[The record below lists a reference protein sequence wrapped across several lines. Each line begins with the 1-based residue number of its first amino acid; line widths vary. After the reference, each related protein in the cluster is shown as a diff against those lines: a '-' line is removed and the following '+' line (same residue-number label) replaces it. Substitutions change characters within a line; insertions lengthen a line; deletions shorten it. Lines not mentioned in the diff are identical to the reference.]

1 MKLVAVAESL
11 EPKGGWGSYSL
22 GLLRGLRGLGVEPR
36 VLVERHA
43 AGESDGEFEV
53 IPCLSSPLGGLV
65 RARAMGW
72 NAAQLPR
79 YARGADLL
87 HFMVETYATAS
98 LPVGL
103 PPSCI
108 TVHGTYA
115 VSPFQER
122 WLTRRLYAAAL
133 RRARAVVCVS
143 RFTRDRLLERLE
155 LTNLAVIH
163 NGHDLRPNDGA
174 AECEPVALDGG
185 PVIVGVGALKPR
197 KGYHVALRAVA
208 RLRERFPDLRYYL
221 VGDDADRKYV
231 ARLREEIAALGLER
245 QAIITGPVPD
255 SRLRAFYRRAD
266 LFLLTPINVGR
277 SFEGFGIAYLE
288 ANAFG
293 KPVVGSLGCGAEEA
307 VEDGVNGLLAP
318 QDDEAA
324 VADRAVRILS
334 NTALARR
341 LGEAGRA
348 RAERQ
353 TWAAV
358 AREYLELYARAL
370 GR

>member
-1 MKLVAVAESL
+1 MKLLVVAESL

-22 GLLRGLRGLGVEPR
+22 GLLRGLVALGVQAR

-43 AGESDGEFEV
+43 VGEGPPGVEV

-65 RARAMGW
+65 RVQAMGW
-72 NAAQLPR
+72 NAAQLVR
-79 YARGADLL
+79 HRRGADLL

-98 LPVGL
+98 PPIGL
-103 PPSCI
+103 PPSCV

-115 VSPFQER
+115 VSPFQEG

-143 RFTRDRLLERLE
+143 RFTRDKLLERLK
-155 LTNLAVIH
+155 LTNLTVIH
-163 NGHDLRPNDGA
+163 NGHDLLPADGA
-174 AECEPVALDGG
+174 EREQLAVDGG
-185 PVIVGVGALKPR
+185 PVIVAVGALKPR

-208 RLRERFPDLRYYL
+208 QLTDRFPDLRYYM
-221 VGDDADRKYV
+221 VGDDGDRKYV
-231 ARLREEIAALGLER
+231 ERLRREIADLGLEQR
-245 QAIITGPVPD
+245 AIITGSVSD

-266 LFLLTPINVGR
+266 LFLLTPVNVGR

-307 VEDGVNGLLAP
+307 IEDGVNGLLAP

-324 VADRAVRILS
+324 IAARAATILS
-334 NTALARR
+334 DPNLARR

-348 RAERQ
+348 RAEQQ

-358 AREYLELYARAL
+358 ARQYLELYEQALAR
-370 GR
+370 

>member
-1 MKLVAVAESL
+1 MRLVAVAESL
-11 EPKGGWGSYSL
+11 EPKGGWGSYSV
-22 GLLRGLRGLGVEPR
+22 GLLRGLRALGVEAR

-43 AGESDGEFEV
+43 IGAGSDGLDV

-72 NAAQLPR
+72 NAAHFLR

-103 PPSCI
+103 PPTCI

-115 VSPFQER
+115 VSPFQEG
-122 WLTRRLYAAAL
+122 WLTRKLYAAAL

-143 RFTRDRLLERLE
+143 RFTRDRLLERLK
-155 LTNLAVIH
+155 LGNLSVIH
-163 NGHDLRPNDGA
+163 NGHDLLPEDGS
-174 AECEPVALDGG
+174 AEREQVLVDGG
-185 PVIVGVGALKPR
+185 PVILGVGALKPR
-197 KGYHVALRAVA
+197 KGYHTSLRAVA

-221 VGDDADRKYV
+221 VGDDGDRKYV
-231 ARLREEIAALGLER
+231 TRLRDEIAALGLER
-245 QAIITGPVPD
+245 QAIITGPVTD
-255 SRLRAFYRRAD
+255 GRLRAFYRRAD

-288 ANAFG
+288 ANAFR

-324 VADRAVRILS
+324 IADRAARILGDPE
-334 NTALARR
+334 LARR
-341 LGEAGRA
+341 LGAGGRA
-348 RAERQ
+348 RAEQQ

-358 AREYLELYARAL
+358 AREYLALYERAL